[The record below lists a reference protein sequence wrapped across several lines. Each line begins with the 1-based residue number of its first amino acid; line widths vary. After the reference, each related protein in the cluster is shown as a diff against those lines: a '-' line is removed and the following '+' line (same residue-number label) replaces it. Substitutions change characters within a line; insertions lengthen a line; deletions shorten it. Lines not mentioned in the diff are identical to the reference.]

1 MSKETKHF
9 YEFGPFRVDPHRQ
22 LLLRSGEPVP
32 LTSKAFETLLV
43 LVQHSEKLVS
53 KDELMKQLW
62 PDTFVEESN
71 LTQHISMLRK
81 ALGESPQDRRY
92 VVTMPGR
99 GYRFAERVKE
109 ISEDCGDLVLEGH
122 SVQQVTIEE
131 SEDRQRSTA
140 ELPAGARAHRNHRAW
155 IGAAAGFVA
164 LVASGLGMYLH
175 FRRAVPLTDKD
186 TIVLPDFANNTGD
199 PVFDDAL
206 KQALAIQLEQSPFLR
221 LVSESR
227 VEQTLRLMGQP
238 VDARLNQKIAR
249 ELCQRAGGTAVL
261 EGAIASLGSEYI
273 LGLKAVH
280 CDTGDTL
287 AQEQAT
293 AAGKEAVLKALD
305 GAAVRIRGKLGES
318 LKTVEKYATPIEQA
332 TTPSLA
338 ALQAYSLGRTTAFG
352 KGDMAGSVPMFLR
365 AIHFD
370 PNFAMAYASLGVI
383 YSNLG
388 ESALASENTGR
399 AYELR
404 ERVSEREKF
413 YIESHYHDLVTG
425 DLNKMQQIY
434 TLWAQVYPRDSVP
447 PVNLNIVYVTLGQ
460 YEKSLAAIQQGL
472 RLDPG
477 SGLAYDALLSTYLNL
492 NRLDDA
498 QSTIEEVQRK
508 NLDSPSLHL
517 QIYLLAFMRNDVRGM
532 EHQLDWAAGRPGLE
546 DVLLGH
552 EAKIAAYSG
561 RLVKAREISRQA
573 IVSAQRADEKE
584 TAAAY
589 EADSAIRE
597 ALFGNAGR
605 GRARA
610 AGALALST
618 GRDVQYGAALALALA
633 HDSPQAEKLAEDLAE
648 RFPDDTVVQFNY
660 VPTLRAQIA
669 LDRRDAGNSANAGAA
684 EAIEALEAAAPY
696 ELGSAS
702 RGGFDPSLYPIY
714 IRGEAYLAGHRA
726 SEAVAVFQKIIDYR
740 GVVQDGPIGA
750 LAHLQLGRAYAM
762 EEGSVKAR
770 AAYNE
775 FLTLWKDADPDIPI
789 LKEAKAEYA
798 RLQ

>member
-1 MSKETKHF
+1 MNRETKHF
-9 YEFGPFRVDPHRQ
+9 YEFGPFRIDPHRQ

-43 LVQHSEKLVS
+43 LVQHSEQLVS

-109 ISEDCGDLVLEGH
+109 TSEDSGDLVIEGH

-131 SEDRQRSTA
+131 SENRQRSAA
-140 ELPAGARAHRNHRAW
+140 ELPAAVQARHNHRAW
-155 IGAAAGFVA
+155 IRAAAAFLA
-164 LVASGLGMYLH
+164 LIPLGLGTYFH

-221 LVSESR
+221 LVSEAR

-238 VDARLNQKIAR
+238 ADARLNQKIAR

-273 LGLKAVH
+273 LGLKAVN
-280 CDTGDTL
+280 CGTGDTL

-293 AAGKEAVLKALD
+293 ATGKEAVLKALD
-305 GAAVRIRGKLGES
+305 GAAVKIRGKLGES

-332 TTPSLA
+332 TTPSLE
-338 ALQAYSLGRTTAFG
+338 ALQAYSLGRATAFG
-352 KGDMAGSVPMFLR
+352 KGDMAGSVPMFQR

-370 PNFAMAYASLGVI
+370 PDFAMAYASLGVI

-388 ESALASENTGR
+388 ESDLASENTR
-399 AYELR
+399 KAYELR

-425 DLNKMQQIY
+425 DLNKMLQIY
-434 TLWAQVYPRDSVP
+434 SLWAQVYPRDSVP
-447 PVNLNIVYVTLGQ
+447 PINLNIVYVTLGQ

-477 SGLAYDALLSTYLNL
+477 SGLAYDALISSYLNL

-498 QSTIEEVQRK
+498 QATIQEMQEK

-517 QIYLLAFMRNDVRGM
+517 QIYLLAFMRNDVSGM
-532 EHQLDWAAGRPGLE
+532 AQQLSLTAGKPGLE

-573 IVSAQRADEKE
+573 VASAERVNEKE

-597 ALFGNAGR
+597 ALFGNARR
-605 GRARA
+605 GRERA
-610 AGALALST
+610 AAALALST

-633 HDSPQAEKLAEDLAE
+633 GDSSNAEKLTEELAK
-648 RFPDDTVVQFNY
+648 RFPSDTVVQFNY

-669 LDRRDAGNSANAGAA
+669 LDRHYSGSSEDVGAA
-684 EAIEALEAAAPY
+684 DSIDALQAAAPY

-702 RGGFDPSLYPIY
+702 RGGFDPSFYPIY
-714 IRGEAYLAGHRA
+714 VRGEAYLARLQGN
-726 SEAVAVFQKIIDYR
+726 EAAATFQKVIDYR

-750 LAHLQLGRAYAM
+750 LAHLELGRAYAM
-762 EEGSVKAR
+762 QAESVKAR
-770 AAYNE
+770 AAYND
-775 FLTLWKDADPDIPI
+775 FFTLWKDADPDIPI

-798 RLQ
+798 KLQ